1 MTALA
6 LSLSGLRT
14 WPVRRWVVAALV
26 AVVVAV
32 VTGIP
37 TDLVPTSLYRR
48 MTPIPWWSW
57 PLWGATAGLAGLLA
71 ASYLRDRRGGVRA
84 ASPIGGGVMS
94 FLAVGCPICNKL
106 VVAALGV
113 SGALTYF
120 APVQPLLGLA
130 GVGLLGFAL
139 HRRLVASCPVP
150 RSGTRPEQAPP
161 LLG

>member
-1 MTALA
+1 VTAVS
-6 LSLSGLRT
+6 LSLGALRA
-14 WPVRRWVVAALV
+14 WPALRWFVAALV
-26 AVVVAV
+26 AVVVAA

-57 PLWGATAGLAGLLA
+57 PLWAATALLAGLLA
-71 ASYLRDRRGGVRA
+71 ASYLRDRAGGLRA
-84 ASPIGGGVMS
+84 GSSLSGGVMS

-130 GVGLLGFAL
+130 GVAAL
-139 HRRLVASCPVP
+139 VYALQRRLATSAACAVPASAAD
-150 RSGTRPEQAPP
+150 RP
-161 LLG
+161 

>member
-1 MTALA
+1 VSSLTLSLGALA
-6 LSLSGLRT
+6 G
-14 WPVRRWVVAALV
+14 WPGRRWIVAALAAV
-26 AVVVAV
+26 AVAL

-37 TDLVPTSLYRR
+37 TDLVPTSLYQR

-57 PLWGATAGLAGLLA
+57 PLWAATAVLAGLLA
-71 ASYLRDRRGGVRA
+71 ASYVRDRSGGVRA
-84 ASPIGGGVMS
+84 ASPLGGGIMS

-130 GVGLLGFAL
+130 GVALLGYAL
-139 HRRLVASCPVP
+139 QRRLVASAACAVP
-150 RSGTRPEQAPP
+150 AAFAEGARR
-161 LLG
+161 

>member
-1 MTALA
+1 VSSLTLSLGALA
-6 LSLSGLRT
+6 A
-14 WPVRRWVVAALV
+14 WPGRRWVVAVLAAV
-26 AVVVAV
+26 AVAL

-37 TDLVPTSLYRR
+37 TDLVPTSLYQR

-57 PLWGATAGLAGLLA
+57 PLWVATAVLAGLLA
-71 ASYLRDRRGGVRA
+71 ASYVRDRSGGVRA
-84 ASPIGGGVMS
+84 ASPLGGGVMS

-130 GVGLLGFAL
+130 GVALLGYAL
-139 HRRLVASCPVP
+139 ERRLATSAACAVPAAVAEGA
-150 RSGTRPEQAPP
+150 RR
-161 LLG
+161 